1 MRLLVAVVTAV
12 LVWHSVLQL
21 LFMVG
26 GAEDVSLS
34 IATVVAL
41 AAGVVAYR
49 QGCRGGSVGD

>member
-1 MRLLVAVVTAV
+1 MRLLVAVVTTV
-12 LVWHSVLQL
+12 LVWNGLLQL

-26 GAEDVSLS
+26 GAEDVSLL

-41 AAGVVAYR
+41 AGGVVAYR